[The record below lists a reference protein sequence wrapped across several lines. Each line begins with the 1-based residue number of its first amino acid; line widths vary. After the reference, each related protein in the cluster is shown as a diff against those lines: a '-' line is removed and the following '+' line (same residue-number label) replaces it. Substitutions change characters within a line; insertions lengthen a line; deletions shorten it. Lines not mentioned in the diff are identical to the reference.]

1 MDRKA
6 KLIFVIIAF
15 FIGAV
20 LIAGYVYFQSREYI
34 RGPQIYITEPKNGE
48 AFENQLITI
57 SGKTEN
63 VAFLTLNDTP
73 LSVDQQGYFTEK
85 LLLLSGYNIFTL
97 SAQDRFGKKV
107 KKTLELVYKPV
118 ENGNSKME
126 NDNSNL

>member
-6 KLIFVIIAF
+6 KLIFIFIAF
-15 FIGAV
+15 FIASA

-48 AFENQLITI
+48 TFENQLITI

-63 VAFLTLNDTP
+63 VAFLTLNDAP
-73 LSVDQQGYFTEK
+73 LSVNQQGYFSEK

-97 SAQDRFGKKV
+97 SAKDRFGKKI
-107 KKTLELVYKPV
+107 KKTLELMYKLATSTLQAQT
-118 ENGNSKME
+118 E
-126 NDNSNL
+126 L